1 MKILLCN
8 DDGIDAA
15 GIEAMHDALI
25 DHHGHFGAPFADVVL
40 PIAPYTVQSA
50 TGHGI
55 TFRQPLITKE
65 VPVNNRMNGIAVD
78 GRPADCV
85 KLGLSTLWPQRFGKG
100 SLPDLVISGMNQGAN
115 IGINV
120 LYSGTVAAA
129 LEAAFLGV
137 PAIAVSVHIAKGRP
151 RYDVAARH
159 ARAAIEALLGRP
171 SAKDLKKLLPPHSCL
186 SINVPA
192 TERDGK
198 TPPIKVCP
206 MNTHGLV
213 DTFTKN
219 KNPLGE
225 TYYWSGGSPMDFHA
239 TERSSDVQELFAGN
253 ITVTPLKYD
262 LSDFQSIANWRTR
275 LGQSAVARGKRAAR
289 TRQAPPRGPAR

>member
-25 DHHGHFGAPFADVVL
+25 DHGGHCGGPWADVVL

-65 VPVNNRMNGIAVD
+65 VPVNDRMVGIAVD

-85 KLGLSTLWPQRFGKG
+85 KLGLAALWPERFGKR
-100 SLPDLVISGMNQGAN
+100 SRPDLVISGMNQGAN

-120 LYSGTVAAA
+120 LYSGTCAAA

-137 PAIAVSVHIAKGRP
+137 PAIAVSVHVGKGRP

-159 ARAAIEALLGRP
+159 ARAAIEALIGRP
-171 SAKDLKKLLPPHSCL
+171 SARELRKLLPPHTCL

-192 TERDGK
+192 TEREGRV
-198 TPPIKVCP
+198 PPIRLCP

-213 DTFTKN
+213 DRFTRH

-239 TERSSDVQELFAGN
+239 TERGSDVQELFNGC

-262 LSDFQSIANWRTR
+262 LSDFQALANWRTR
-275 LGQSAVARGKRAAR
+275 LARGKSEGPPARR
-289 TRQAPPRGPAR
+289 TRHPARSGPAR